1 MRVTQHMLE
10 NRLQRINR
18 RLGESYGLCNK
29 TCYGGWELT
38 ANKGSTII
46 YGRVPAREM
55 FRYLDGLINGIDM
68 MEGAYKCK

>member
-1 MRVTQHMLE
+1 MRVTKHMLA

-18 RLGESYGLCNK
+18 RLGQTYWLGNAPH
-29 TCYGGWELT
+29 YGGWELT